1 MSLYGGLA
9 IWGTATITQILSMV
23 GIAASTNVM
32 IWSMVVVMGGLLV
45 SVVYQVLAFLG
56 MNKAYDLQ
64 EAGGADAASAAIMNT
79 ISSDWM
85 TGASVNAFVGFLLYS
100 NYNNWWAA
108 QEEAMGEEDEV
119 SALFSNFSF

>member
-1 MSLYGGLA
+1 MSLYGGLV
-9 IWGTATITQILSMV
+9 IWGTATITSILSMV

-32 IWSMVVVMGGLLV
+32 IWSTVVVMGGLLV
-45 SVVYQVLAFLG
+45 SVVYQVLAFIG

-64 EAGGADAASAAIMNT
+64 EAGTADAESASIMNT

-85 TGASVNAFVGFLLYS
+85 TGASVNAFVGLILYG

-108 QEEAMGEEDEV
+108 QEEAMGEEDEA